1 MKRVLNRRPACAVLF
16 MISFAIIF
24 SGIFTAS
31 SATAAAKKAEFV
43 IKVSSVLAESNP
55 NCQGLFKFRDY
66 LREKS
71 GGRIE
76 VQVYPGGILAGSD
89 EINVELV
96 MTGGTQMAVS
106 PAYCLAQK
114 ANTPEFDVSIYPFLT
129 SVPDK
134 RIYYR
139 LMNESDVIKEVT
151 KRFEDATDVKICGYY
166 DIGWI
171 DIGNKRRVF
180 KDPAS
185 GKGLKVR
192 SAVAPIWKDTLQT
205 FGPTAVPMSYGE
217 VFAAL
222 QQGTIDG
229 VVSSTPCFVS
239 DRFYEELKHITLT
252 HHVLVIYGIYVNK
265 TFFNSMPK
273 DLQDIYL
280 EACDYLVKVQD
291 ELHTAAEISSIETMK
306 QAGIQVYTLSPE
318 ERAVWAANAQK
329 AIDDNVKDIGAD
341 FYKRVKIEVEKI
353 EKDLELR

>member
-1 MKRVLNRRPACAVLF
+1 MKKNLRSRMFILLLMLC
-16 MISFAIIF
+16 
-24 SGIFTAS
+24 FTVVVAAP
-31 SATAAAKKAEFV
+31 SALAAPAKKAEFI

-55 NCQGLFKFRDY
+55 NCQGLLKFKDY
-66 LREKS
+66 LNKKS
-71 GGRIE
+71 DGRIA
-76 VQVYPGGILAGSD
+76 VQVYPGGILASSD

-114 ANTPEFDVSIYPFLT
+114 ANTPEFDVTIYPFLT

-134 RIYYR
+134 RVYYE
-139 LMNESDVIKEVT
+139 LMNNSEVIKEIT
-151 KRFEDATDVKICGYY
+151 QRFEAATDVKVCGFY

-171 DIGNKRRVF
+171 DIGNKRRPFV
-180 KDPAS
+180 DVNS
-185 GKGLKVR
+185 GKGLKIR
-192 SAVAPIWKDTLQT
+192 SAVAAIWKDTLQS
-205 FGPTAVPMSYGE
+205 FGPSAVPMSYGE

-252 HHVLVIYGIYVNK
+252 HHVLVFYGIYINK

-280 EACDYLVKVQD
+280 EACQFLIKTQD
-291 ELHTAAEISSIETMK
+291 ELHTAAEQTSIDTMK
-306 QAGIQVYTLSPE
+306 NAGIKVYTLNPK
-318 ERAVWAANAQK
+318 ERAEWATNAQK
-329 AIDDNVKDIGAD
+329 AIDANVNDIGVD
-341 FYKRVKIEVEKI
+341 FYNRVKAEVAKI
-353 EKDLELR
+353 ETKFGIR

>member
-1 MKRVLNRRPACAVLF
+1 MKRVLNTGL
-16 MISFAIIF
+16 SAIALTVF
-24 SGIFTAS
+24 SLVAIGGGVFTAS
-31 SATAAAKKAEFV
+31 PALAKADFV
-43 IKVSSVLAESNP
+43 IKVTSVLAESNP
-55 NCQGLFKFRDY
+55 NCQGLLKFKEY
-66 LREKS
+66 LEEKS

-76 VQVYPGGILAGSD
+76 VQVYPGGVLAGSD

-114 ANTPEFDVSIYPFLT
+114 ADTPEFDVTIYPFLT

-134 RIYYR
+134 RIYYE
-139 LMNESDVIKEVT
+139 LMNNSEVINEIT
-151 KRFEDATDVKICGYY
+151 KRFEAATDVKICGYY

-171 DIGNKRRVF
+171 DIGNKRRPFV
-180 KDPAS
+180 DVAS
-185 GKGLKVR
+185 GKGLKIR
-192 SAVAPIWKDTLQT
+192 SAVASIWKDTLQA
-205 FGPTAVPMSYGE
+205 FGPSAVPMSYGE

-239 DRFYEELKHITLT
+239 DRFYEELKHLTLS

-280 EACDYLVKVQD
+280 EACQFLIKTQD
-291 ELHTAAEISSIETMK
+291 ALHTAAEETSIETMK
-306 QAGIQVYTLSPE
+306 QAGLKMYTLNPE
-318 ERAVWAANAQK
+318 ERAAWAKNAQA
-329 AIDDNVKDIGAD
+329 AIDANVKDIGPD
-341 FYKRVKIEVEKI
+341 FYARVKSEVALI
-353 EKDLELR
+353 EKDLGLR